1 MCGNLQHLRAL
12 LALILV
18 NVKQFRCFGVLAFL
32 VGRQGQF
39 RSIGSHILD
48 MCMFGMHQR
57 FLRLFGS
64 GTPAPHENVDFDA
77 VRPSFGIPCVDT
89 SNLQNGIGR
98 RSGGTSGWHEY
109 MAIG

>member
-1 MCGNLQHLRAL
+1 M
-12 LALILV
+12 
-18 NVKQFRCFGVLAFL
+18 LAFL

-57 FLRLFGS
+57 FLCLLGS
-64 GTPAPHENVDFDA
+64 GKAAPDENVDFA
-77 VRPSFGIPCVDT
+77 SVKPSFGMPCVDA
-89 SNLQNGIGR
+89 SNLQDGIGR